1 MFHSRIRARRGS
13 SLVYLGFSVVTFI
26 IIYGLMFT
34 LVPVILGAFF
44 SIDIGPIDSDWQ
56 TTRDETEDIVR
67 WLIPLMP
74 TIGIFILVIKVLM
87 TASTRGRD

>member
-1 MFHSRIRARRGS
+1 MS

-44 SIDIGPIDSDWQ
+44 SIDVGTLDSDWQ
-56 TTRDETEDIVR
+56 TTRDETEAVVR

-87 TASTRGRD
+87 VASTRGRD